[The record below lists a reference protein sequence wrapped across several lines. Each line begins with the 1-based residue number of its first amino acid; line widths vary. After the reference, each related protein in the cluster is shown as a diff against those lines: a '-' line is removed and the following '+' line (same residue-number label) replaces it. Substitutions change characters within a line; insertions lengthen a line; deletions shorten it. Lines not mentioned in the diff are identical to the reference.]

1 MRFGFFATLGAAFML
16 VACVPQQPPVQEQK
30 IFGRSD
36 CRRMADNPALQQ
48 EFEVAKQV
56 CVPRA
61 EAAAVAGTTAMPL
74 RSGLGGAIV
83 DGIEQGM
90 ARNQIA
96 MSTVMSCMAE
106 RGYLFR
112 TRADHEAVCAAI
124 ATQNAPAKG
133 KISAPAKPKP

>member
-1 MRFGFFATLGAAFML
+1 
-16 VACVPQQPPVQEQK
+16 
-30 IFGRSD
+30 
-36 CRRMADNPALQQ
+36 
-48 EFEVAKQV
+48 
-56 CVPRA
+56 
-61 EAAAVAGTTAMPL
+61 MPL

-112 TRADHEAVCAAI
+112 TRAEHEAVCAAI
-124 ATQNAPAKG
+124 ATHNAPSTKV
-133 KISAPAKPKP
+133 KISAPAKRAWAAGSRPKIDCDAEARALSLDR